1 MSRRSA
7 VMHRIF
13 GAALAAAALIAPAR
27 PALAQQKNDEEYTK
41 KIKEFMRDPRITTE
55 LVDHLPASSTVPTP
69 LKHFGHIIGAW
80 GVLDKSDDMNKY
92 LASIAKAA
100 PGRAKYWTIGKS
112 EEGRDMSVLVVG
124 SEDII
129 RNLDKYKEQLA
140 LLTDP
145 RRTTEAQAR
154 ALIKTAKPI
163 YWITSGMHSPETG
176 GPEMLMELA
185 YRLVVEETPFIQA
198 IRKDVITIITPVVE
212 TDGREKVVDAYNYSK
227 AHPGVS
233 RNNLMMYWGKYVQHD
248 NNRDGMGQFLQL
260 TRNIEKFGNE
270 WHPTILHDL
279 HEAQTLLYA
288 STGTGPYNDQLD
300 AITIDEWWTLAENDV
315 IEMTKRGVPGVWTYG
330 FYDGWVPNYMFF
342 VAHAHNAV
350 GRFYEVQSYGP
361 DTTTVRIN
369 QSKEWF
375 RPNPTPAVVAW
386 GPRSN
391 TNIQESAILFAL
403 SRVAKD
409 RDTFLENYWLKN
421 KRAVA
426 KGTDGPTYGWV
437 IPATQRR
444 KADAADAVNELLD
457 QGLEFHT
464 ANAAFKAGN
473 LDVKAGDY
481 IVRGDQPYR
490 TVADIYFALQ
500 RYPAQN
506 PAPYDD
512 TGWTFQYM
520 RDIVVTPITD
530 KGALAQAMTPVKGHV
545 TAPGGVTGTGPVI
558 VVEHT
563 GDNNIITFR
572 YKLKD
577 VKMAAAEDDFDAGGH
592 HFRAGAIVIQNA
604 NASQVDG
611 QLKQLGLS
619 GWAMASAPSV
629 KTHDLEIPR
638 ILYLHSWSRTQDE
651 GWVRAA
657 LETYGV
663 PFTYMGDK
671 ELAHMP
677 NIRANYDVVI
687 YPHTGGNAQ
696 SNVTGVAITG
706 KDPVPYKK
714 TAETP
719 ALGTPDSTDDI
730 RGGMGIDGLM
740 NLYKF
745 VQQGGTLITEGST
758 STLFPEYNLTPGVTV
773 ETPAALF
780 GRGTIVRGVITD
792 AKSPLAYGIL
802 DKELPVY
809 FSQAPVLN
817 VGGGRGGAGAGGG
830 RGGANLYA
838 QNTQPMALENQV
850 PISSIT
856 IGGVAPEA
864 EAAAAGGGAGGR
876 GGRGGGGRG
885 GRGGAGGAA
894 AAPADPAAAF
904 GGGGGFGGRGGAAP
918 DPATQPR
925 VVMRFP
931 TDTTQILLSGALAG
945 MEGLSNRV
953 QLVDSPVGKGHVV
966 SFAIRP
972 YWRWQTQGTYFLGFN
987 AILNWNHLDAGK
999 TTTVP

>member
-1 MSRRSA
+1 MSRRNA
-7 VMHRIF
+7 LIQRIC
-13 GAALAAAALIAPAR
+13 GAAFAAAALIAPVR
-27 PALAQQKNDEEYTK
+27 PAQAQQKNDEEYTK
-41 KIKEFMRDPRITTE
+41 QIKQFMRDPRITTE
-55 LVDHLPASSTVPTP
+55 LVDHLPASATVPTP

-80 GVLDKSDDMNKY
+80 GILDKSEEMNAY
-92 LASIAKAA
+92 LAKIAKAA
-100 PGRAKYWTIGKS
+100 PARAKYWTIGKS

-145 RRTTEAQAR
+145 RKTTEAQAR

-185 YRLVVEETPFIQA
+185 YRLVVEETPLIQN
-198 IRKDVITIITPVVE
+198 IRNNVITIITPVVE
-212 TDGREKVVDAYNYSK
+212 TDGRDKVVDAYNYSK

-300 AITIDEWWTLAENDV
+300 PITIDEWWTLAENDV

-375 RPNPTPAVVAW
+375 RPNPTPAVVPW

-403 SRVAKD
+403 NRVAKD
-409 RDTFLENYWLKN
+409 RDTYLENYWLKN

-426 KGTDGPTYGWV
+426 KGTDGPIYGWV

-464 ANAAFKAGN
+464 SNTAFKAGN
-473 LDVKAGDY
+473 VDVKAGDY

-490 TVADIYFALQ
+490 TVADIYFSLQ
-500 RYPAQN
+500 RYPKDN
-506 PAPYDD
+506 PSPYDD
-512 TGWTFQYM
+512 TGWTFQYL
-520 RDIVVTPITD
+520 RDLVITPITD
-530 KGALAQAMTPVKGHV
+530 KSVLAQAMTPVKGHV
-545 TAPGGVTGTGPVI
+545 TASGGITGSGPVI

-563 GDNNIITFR
+563 GDNNIVTFR

-577 VKMAAAEDDFDAGGH
+577 VKMAAAEDDFDAAGH

-604 NASQVDG
+604 NASQVEG
-611 QLKQLGLS
+611 QLKALGLS
-619 GWAMASAPSV
+619 GWAMASAPTV
-629 KTHDLEIPR
+629 KTHDLDIPR
-638 ILYLHSWSRTQDE
+638 ILYLHSWNRTQDE

-663 PFTYMGDK
+663 NFTYMGDK

-677 NIRANYDVVI
+677 NLRANYDVVI

-696 SNVTGVAITG
+696 SNVNGVQIAE
-706 KDPVPYKK
+706 KQPVPYKK
-714 TAETP
+714 TPETP
-719 ALGTPDSTDDI
+719 AFGTPDSTDDI

-758 STLFPEYNLTPGVTV
+758 STLFPEYNLTTGITV
-773 ETPAALF
+773 ETPPALF
-780 GRGTIVRGVITD
+780 ARGTIVRGVITD
-792 AKSPLAYGIL
+792 MKSPLAYGIT

-817 VGGGRGGAGAGGG
+817 AGGGRGGAGG
-830 RGGANLYA
+830 RGAAAPYA
-838 QNTQPMALENQV
+838 QNTQPMAGENQV
-850 PISSIT
+850 PISSIS
-856 IGGVAPEA
+856 IGGAAPEV
-864 EAAAAGGGAGGR
+864 EAPAAGGAGGR
-876 GGRGGGGRG
+876 GGRGGGRG
-885 GRGGAGGAA
+885 GRGGGAA
-894 AAPADPAAAF
+894 APGEPGAAPA
-904 GGGGGFGGRGGAAP
+904 GGGGGFGGFGGPAV

-931 TDTTQILLSGALAG
+931 TDTTQMLLSGALAG

-953 QLVDSPVGKGHVV
+953 QLVDSPIGKGHVV

-987 AILNWNHLDAGK
+987 AIMNWNHLDAGK
-999 TTTVP
+999 TAVVP

>member
-1 MSRRSA
+1 MSRRFA
-7 VMHRIF
+7 LTHRI
-13 GAALAAAALIAPAR
+13 AAAAFAVAALIAPTHSAR
-27 PALAQQKNDEEYTK
+27 AQQKNDEEYTK

-80 GVLDKSDDMNKY
+80 GILDKSEDMNKY
-92 LASIAKAA
+92 LEKIAKAA
-100 PGRAKYWTIGKS
+100 PARAKYWTIGKS

-129 RNLDKYKEQLA
+129 KNLDKYKEQLA
-140 LLTDP
+140 RLTDP
-145 RRTTEAQAR
+145 RKTTEAEAR
-154 ALIKTAKPI
+154 VIMKTAKPI

-260 TRNIEKFGNE
+260 TRHIEKFGNE

-300 AITIDEWWTLAENDV
+300 PITIDEWWTLAENDV

-361 DTTTVRIN
+361 DTSTVRIT

-409 RDTFLENYWLKN
+409 RDTYLENYWIKAKN
-421 KRAVA
+421 AVA
-426 KGTDGPTYGWV
+426 KGANGPTYAWV

-457 QGLEFHT
+457 QGLEFHKAT
-464 ANAAFKAGN
+464 ADFKAGN
-473 LDVKAGDY
+473 VSVKAGDY
-481 IVRGDQPYR
+481 IARGDQPYR

-500 RYPAQN
+500 RYPKDN
-506 PAPYDD
+506 PSPYDD
-512 TGWTFQYM
+512 TGWTFQYL
-520 RDIVVTPITD
+520 RDVVITPITD
-530 KGALAQAMTPVKGHV
+530 KGVLTQAMTQVNSHV
-545 TAPGGVTGTGPVI
+545 TAPGGITGTGGVI

-563 GDNNIITFR
+563 GDNNLITFR
-572 YKLKD
+572 YHLKD

-604 NASQVDG
+604 NATQVG
-611 QLKQLGLS
+611 AELTKLGLS
-619 GWAMASAPSV
+619 GWAMAAAPAV

-638 ILYLHSWSRTQDE
+638 ILYLHSWNRTQDE

-663 PFTYMGDK
+663 PFTYTGDK

-677 NIRANYDVVI
+677 NLRANYDVVI

-696 SNVTGVAITG
+696 SNVNGVAMTG
-706 KDPVPYKK
+706 TTPVPYKK

-719 ALGTPDSTDDI
+719 SFGTPDSTDDI

-758 STLFPEYNLTPGVTV
+758 STLFPEYQLMPGVTV
-773 ETPAALF
+773 ENPPALF
-780 GRGTIVRGVITD
+780 ARGTIVRGVITD
-792 AKSPLAYGIL
+792 MKSPLAYGIT

-817 VGGGRGGAGAGGG
+817 AGGG
-830 RGGANLYA
+830 
-838 QNTQPMALENQV
+838 
-850 PISSIT
+850 
-856 IGGVAPEA
+856 
-864 EAAAAGGGAGGR
+864 GGR
-876 GGRGGGGRG
+876 GGRGGGGANYAQNTQPMAGENQVPISSIVIGGAAPDAEAAPAGAAGGAGRG
-885 GRGGAGGAA
+885 GRGGRGGGGGGGAGGAA
-894 AAPADPAAAF
+894 AAPGGAPADVAGF
-904 GGGGGFGGRGGAAP
+904 GGGRGGVDASVQ
-918 DPATQPR
+918 QPR

-931 TDTTQILLSGALAG
+931 TDTTQMLLSGALAG

-953 QLVDSPVGKGHVV
+953 QLVDSPIGKGHVV

-987 AILNWNHLDAGK
+987 AIMNWNHLDAGK
-999 TTTVP
+999 AAPPAQP

>member
-1 MSRRSA
+1 ML
-7 VMHRIF
+7 
-13 GAALAAAALIAPAR
+13 GAAFAAAALIAPAR
-27 PALAQQKNDEEYTK
+27 PMLAQQKNDEEYTK
-41 KIKEFMRDPRITTE
+41 QIKQFMRDPRITTE

-69 LKHFGHIIGAW
+69 LKGLGHIIGAW
-80 GVLDKSDDMNKY
+80 GILDKSEDMNRY

-100 PGRAKYWTIGKS
+100 PTRAKYWTIGKS

-145 RRTTEAQAR
+145 RKTTEAQAR

-185 YRLVVEETPFIQA
+185 YRLVVEETPFIQS
-198 IRKDVITIITPVVE
+198 IRNNVITIITPVVE
-212 TDGREKVVDAYNYSK
+212 TDGRDKVVDAYNYSK

-248 NNRDGMGQFLQL
+248 NNRDGMGQFLDL
-260 TRNIEKFGNE
+260 TKNIEKFGNE

-300 AITIDEWWTLAENDV
+300 PITIDEWWTLAENDV
-315 IEMTKRGVPGVWTYG
+315 LEMTKRGVPGVWTYG

-342 VAHAHNAV
+342 VAHAHNAL

-361 DTTTVRIN
+361 DTTTVRIT

-375 RPNPTPAVVAW
+375 RPNPTPPVVAW

-403 SRVAKD
+403 NRVAKD
-409 RDTFLENYWLKN
+409 RDTYLENYWLKN
-421 KRAVA
+421 KRAYM
-426 KGTDGPTYGWV
+426 KGVDGPTYGWV

-464 ANAAFKAGN
+464 ANSSFKAGN
-473 LDVKAGDY
+473 VDVKAGDY

-500 RYPAQN
+500 RYPKDN

-512 TGWTFQYM
+512 TGWTFQYL
-520 RDIVVTPITD
+520 RDVVIEPITD
-530 KGALAQAMTPVKGHV
+530 KSALAQAMTPVKAHV
-545 TAPGGVTGTGPVI
+545 TAPGGLAGSGSTVI
-558 VVEHT
+558 VEHT
-563 GDNNIITFR
+563 GDNNIVTFR

-577 VKMAAAEDDFDAGGH
+577 VKMSAAEDDFDAAGH
-592 HFRAGAIVIQNA
+592 HFRAGAIVIPNA
-604 NASQVDG
+604 NASQIEP
-611 QLKQLGLS
+611 QLKALGLS
-619 GWAMASAPSV
+619 GWAVSAAPAV
-629 KTHDLEIPR
+629 KMHELDIPR

-663 PFTYMGDK
+663 KFTYMGDK

-687 YPHTGGNAQ
+687 YPHTGGTAQ
-696 SNVTGVAITG
+696 SNVAGVVIAD
-706 KDPVPYKK
+706 KQPVPYKK

-719 ALGTPDSTDDI
+719 SFGTPDSTDDI
-730 RGGMGIDGLM
+730 RGGMGVDGLM

-745 VQQGGTLITEGST
+745 VQEGGTLITEGST

-780 GRGTIVRGVITD
+780 ARGTILRGVITD
-792 AKSPLAYGIL
+792 MKSPLAYGIT

-817 VGGGRGGAGAGGG
+817 VGGRGGGG
-830 RGGANLYA
+830 RGVTAPYA
-838 QNTQPMALENQV
+838 QNTQPMADENQV

-856 IGGVAPEA
+856 IGGAPPDVEG
-864 EAAAAGGGAGGR
+864 AAPGGGR
-876 GGRGGGGRG
+876 GGRGGGRG

-894 AAPADPAAAF
+894 PDAAGG
-904 GGGGGFGGRGGAAP
+904 GGGGGFGGFGAAP

-931 TDTTQILLSGALAG
+931 TDTTQMLLSGALAG

-972 YWRWQTQGTYFLGFN
+972 FWRWQTQGTYFLGFN
-987 AILNWNHLDAGK
+987 AILNWNHLDAGRPAARV
-999 TTTVP
+999 TP